1 MGVGSLED
9 LVGFASDLEIDG
21 QPAIED
27 TQVREQIADYVT
39 KARGLKNTSLRTLT
53 ALSKGLPPGPEA
65 SMGKLVGAVLQQ
77 EAASFA
83 MDLAGASGALLDPEA
98 TPDAAAWQER
108 YLSLPGLRI
117 AGGTDEILRNIIA
130 ERVMG
135 LPSDARADKGVASR
149 FGQHGR
155 PCGGGIRHCA
165 HAAPYSSPGKL
176 RTHAGSAAPAPGK
189 RQPAHFF
196 YQRCERAL
204 AG

>member
-1 MGVGSLED
+1 MVSGGPHVLVDDQTPADTMAPKPTNRMMRDMPEERHAND
-9 LVGFASDLEIDG
+9 LAILTEVPFPDLATELSKNAKIT
-21 QPAIED
+21 AEHK
-27 TQVREQIADYVT
+27 EQIADYVT

-135 LPSDARADKGVASR
+135 LPSDARADKGVA
-149 FGQHGR
+149 FKDIPTGPPQ
-155 PCGGGIRHCA
+155 
-165 HAAPYSSPGKL
+165 
-176 RTHAGSAAPAPGK
+176 
-189 RQPAHFF
+189 
-196 YQRCERAL
+196 
-204 AG
+204 